1 MTRHFSLATEAIVSV
16 ADAVGCI
23 PDIAEHLEGHGAR
36 VSSHGNATVLDFDFS
51 RGVLEPQ
58 DGFLRL
64 RAEAAD
70 PSLLHEI
77 KMELAEHVEEFTG
90 IAATAI
96 VWRGD
101 ESDGAAP
108 PNFRLMRVVETRR
121 ITPHMQRVRFAGENL
136 LRYSGMGNLHC
147 KLLIPPAGLEPQ
159 WPTLDAGG
167 SFRWPAGP
175 GKPSVRKY
183 TIRAIDVER
192 GTLDIDLV
200 VHGDEGPGS
209 AWALTARPGDAIGM
223 VGPGGRGV
231 AAADWHLLAGDETAL
246 PAIARVLE
254 SLPPLSRGVALI
266 EVADGAEEQDL
277 AVPEGFE
284 LRWLHRNGAAP
295 GTTTLLADAVRSVPV
310 PADAGTVFVWAG
322 CEFAAFKTIRAYV
335 RKELKLAK
343 EQHLVTSYWRRGVS
357 EDGAS
362 RLDAVSTVV
371 SALGKRIGLPTGD

>member
-1 MTRHFSLATEAIVSV
+1 
-16 ADAVGCI
+16 
-23 PDIAEHLEGHGAR
+23 
-36 VSSHGNATVLDFDFS
+36 
-51 RGVLEPQ
+51 
-58 DGFLRL
+58 
-64 RAEAAD
+64 
-70 PSLLHEI
+70 
-77 KMELAEHVEEFTG
+77 
-90 IAATAI
+90 
-96 VWRGD
+96 
-101 ESDGAAP
+101 
-108 PNFRLMRVVETRR
+108 
-121 ITPHMQRVRFAGENL
+121 
-136 LRYSGMGNLHC
+136 
-147 KLLIPPAGLEPQ
+147 
-159 WPTLDAGG
+159 
-167 SFRWPAGP
+167 
-175 GKPSVRKY
+175 
-183 TIRAIDVER
+183 
-192 GTLDIDLV
+192 
-200 VHGDEGPGS
+200 
-209 AWALTARPGDAIGM
+209 
-223 VGPGGRGV
+223 V